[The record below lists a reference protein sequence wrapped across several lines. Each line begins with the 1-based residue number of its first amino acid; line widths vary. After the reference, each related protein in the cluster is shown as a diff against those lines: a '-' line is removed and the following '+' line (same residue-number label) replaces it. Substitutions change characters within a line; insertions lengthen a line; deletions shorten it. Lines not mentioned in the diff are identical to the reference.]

1 MKITHKYR
9 IFNIITLIVM
19 LASLLGS
26 MTSSPAY
33 AMPREGNPAQLGS
46 NGQDPRPFYNVGHN
60 PNEISEAT
68 DAINHGANA
77 LEPDV
82 MHFPNPACLVP
93 ILGDTSPSGL
103 YMYHDDTCPTREPD
117 TVEAYLQNLHTM
129 VKNGSN
135 LAMIAFDIKPAAA
148 DYLKGSLS
156 NAAKLQSAVNT
167 YLNYDGV
174 QVNIIYS
181 VGSRGDADNFFDYLC
196 LGYREGEMVDADNDP
211 QGIYQFLSGKINTAS
226 GSTKCNSAL
235 PRNIGYGNGSI
246 GESTG
251 AAPHILTSIAEAS
264 WIRASQGKAFAIP
277 YAFPITKIAGTG
289 RMNEYITAG
298 ADGLIPDDDFFIQV
312 WPETISSI
320 ETLGSIIQSRSDVYL
335 ATAAD
340 DPFNPSNEAYA
351 LRIDTLD
358 ISGHLGEGTDSD
370 LTFVLNGCAGSASVT
385 VDASFQSSPFW
396 SRFESGDRDYVTIFS
411 KDIGALQSIQLK
423 SDGLGD
429 GPDWEPGVIQIST
442 AKYGIPLADNRTADF
457 SGEVV
462 TDQDW
467 PTRVLGGWGNPCD
480 NTPPVVTVPG
490 NMTAEATSAAGAVV
504 NFNATAT
511 DETSPANP
519 AVTCLPA
526 SGSTFALGTTT
537 VNCSATDDHGNT
549 GTNSFTITVQ
559 DTTPPT
565 ITLPSALSV
574 PQMLPGG
581 AVVTYG
587 SVSATDAVGPAH
599 PTVTCTPASGST
611 FPVGTTAV
619 DCSAQDTA
627 GNTSHASFN
636 VTVMPSIPLVKNGGF
651 DQGTQNWSF
660 LIPNYTLV
668 KLFDCTIF
676 LSPGCSIKFNGVQA
690 LRVGT
695 QTIIRNG
702 GVGDFFSFGL
712 SSRAENLPSDGTY
725 KVEVM
730 FYNNNNN
737 LLYSQVLSFD
747 TGTHNFEMANT
758 SFNSPVN
765 YSKIVYQITLQ
776 ESIGTAWFDD
786 AFLYLIP

>member
-1 MKITHKYR
+1 MKITRKDR
-9 IFNIITLIVM
+9 SFNIIALIVM
-19 LASLLGS
+19 LAGLLS
-26 MTSSPAY
+26 SPLTSSPAY
-33 AMPREGNPAQLGS
+33 AMPSPLGG
-46 NGQDPRPFYNVGHN
+46 NGQDPRPFYNFGHN
-60 PNEISEAT
+60 PNEIDEAT
-68 DAINHGANA
+68 EAINGGANA
-77 LEPDV
+77 LEPDL
-82 MHFPNPACLVP
+82 MHFPNPTCLIP
-93 ILGDTSPSGL
+93 ILGDISPSGL
-103 YMYHDDTCPTREPD
+103 YMYHDPSCPTRKPA
-117 TVEAYLQNLHTM
+117 TVESWLQNLHTM
-129 VKNGSN
+129 AKNGSN
-135 LAMIAFDIKPAAA
+135 LALIAFDIKTGAA

-156 NAAKLQSAVNT
+156 DAAKLQNAVNT

-181 VGSRGDADNFFDYLC
+181 VGSTGDADNFFDYLC
-196 LGYREGEMVDADNDP
+196 IGNREGIMVDADNDP
-211 QGIYQFLSGKINTAS
+211 SKIYNFLKGKVATAS
-226 GSTKCNSAL
+226 VNCNSNL
-235 PRNIGYGNGSI
+235 PLNLGYGDGAI

-277 YAFPITKIAGTG
+277 YAFPITTAFGTD
-289 RMNEYITAG
+289 RVNEYITAG
-298 ADGLIPDDDFFIQV
+298 ADGLIPDDDFILQD
-312 WPETISSI
+312 WLTTMSSI
-320 ETLGSIIQSRSDVYL
+320 FTLGNVIQSRSDEIYL

-351 LRIDTLD
+351 LRIDTRD
-358 ISGHLGEGTDSD
+358 NGNYEGTDSD

-385 VDASFQSSPFW
+385 VDASFQASPFW
-396 SRFESGDRDYVTIFS
+396 SRFEDGDRDYVTIFS

-423 SDGLGD
+423 SDGTGD
-429 GPDWEPGVIQIST
+429 GPDWEPGLVQISSSH
-442 AKYGIPLADNRTADF
+442 YGIPLADNRTVDF

-462 TDQDW
+462 SPQNS
-467 PTRVLGGWGNPCD
+467 PIRSLGGWGNPCD
-480 NTPPVVTVPG
+480 NTPPIVTVPG
-490 NMTAEATSAAGAVV
+490 NMTVEATSAAGAVV
-504 NFNATAT
+504 SFNATAT

-526 SGSTFALGTTT
+526 SGSTFALGTAT

-565 ITLPSALSV
+565 ITLPAAISV

-587 SVSATDAVGPAH
+587 SVSATDAVGPAN

-619 DCSAQDTA
+619 DCSAKDTA
-627 GNTSHASFN
+627 GNTGHASFN
-636 VTVMPSIPLVKNGGF
+636 VTVVPSIPLLKNGGF

-660 LIPNYTLV
+660 LIPDYTLA
-668 KLFDCTIF
+668 KLFDCKIF

-690 LRVGT
+690 LRLGT

-702 GVGDFFSFGL
+702 VAGDLFSFGV
-712 SSRAENLPSDGTY
+712 SSRTQNIPSDGTY
-725 KVEVM
+725 KADVM
-730 FYNNNNN
+730 FYNNNNS
-737 LLYSQVLSFD
+737 LLYSKTLSFN
-747 TGTHNFEMANT
+747 TGSHDFQMANT
-758 SFNSPVN
+758 SFILPVN

-776 ESIGTAWFDD
+776 ESTGTAWFDD

>member
-1 MKITHKYR
+1 MKITR
-9 IFNIITLIVM
+9 MDRSFNIITLIVM
-19 LASLLGS
+19 LASLLSGTL
-26 MTSSPAY
+26 TSSPAY
-33 AMPREGNPAQLGS
+33 AMPSQLGS
-46 NGQDPRPFYNVGHN
+46 NGQNPRPFYNFGHN
-60 PNEISEAT
+60 PNEIIEAT
-68 DAINHGANA
+68 EAINGGANA

-82 MHFPNPACLVP
+82 MHFPNPACLIP

-135 LAMIAFDIKPAAA
+135 LALIAFDIKPAAA

-156 NAAKLQSAVNT
+156 NAAKLQNAVNT

-181 VGSRGDADNFFDYLC
+181 VGSTGDADNFFDYLC
-196 LGYREGEMVDADNDP
+196 IGNREGIMVDADNDP
-211 QGIYQFLSGKINTAS
+211 NKIYNFLKGKIATAS
-226 GSTKCNSAL
+226 TNCNSNL
-235 PRNIGYGNGSI
+235 PLNLGYGDGAI

-264 WIRASQGKAFAIP
+264 WLRASHGYAFAIP
-277 YAFPITKIAGTG
+277 YAFPITTVFGTD
-289 RMNEYITAG
+289 RVNEYITAG
-298 ADGLIPDDDFFIQV
+298 ADGLIPDDDFILQD
-312 WPETISSI
+312 WLTTMSSI
-320 ETLGSIIQSRSDVYL
+320 FTLGSVIQSRSGDVYL

-340 DPFNPSNEAYA
+340 DPFNPPNEAYG

-358 ISGHLGEGTDSD
+358 EFGAGTDSD
-370 LTFVLNGCAGSASVT
+370 LTFILNGCNGSASVT
-385 VDASFQSSPFW
+385 VDASFQAAPFW
-396 SRFESGDRDYVTIFS
+396 SRFESGDTDHVTIFS
-411 KDIGALQSIQLK
+411 KDIGALQSITLK
-423 SDGLGD
+423 LKGSALDA
-429 GPDWEPGVIQIST
+429 PWHPGIIQISS
-442 AKYGIPLADNRTADF
+442 ASYGIPYSDNRTVDF
-457 SGEVV
+457 SGTVIE
-462 TDQDW
+462 DGQ
-467 PTRVLGGWGNPCD
+467 PATRNLGGWGNVCD

-526 SGSTFALGTTT
+526 SGSTFALDTTT

-565 ITLPSALSV
+565 ITLPAAVSV

-587 SVSATDAVGPAH
+587 SASATDAVGPAN

-619 DCSAQDTA
+619 DCSAKDTA
-627 GNTSHASFN
+627 GNTGHASFN
-636 VTVMPSIPLVKNGGF
+636 VTVVPSIPLVKNGGF

-660 LIPNYTLV
+660 LIPDYTLAQ
-668 KLFDCTIF
+668 LFDCTIF

-690 LRVGT
+690 LRLGT

-702 GVGDFFSFGL
+702 VAGDFFSFGL
-712 SSRAENLPSDGTY
+712 SGRTENIPSDGTY

-737 LLYSQVLSFD
+737 LLYSQMLRFN

-776 ESIGTAWFDD
+776 ESTGTAWFDD